1 MNNNLDHLFKKA
13 LQDKSCE
20 PPPYIW
26 GNIERQLNK
35 SKHKVALWWWRTAAA
50 AAVVAA
56 FIGIWLFYSVESPE
70 IEVAGITG
78 TEILKTKD
86 STNLPDTFS
95 DSIQEEKT
103 VQYVTK
109 ETVTEVPVL
118 IAQNKRT
125 ELEPIQM
132 HRAGEAGFIE
142 QTAPDYAIS
151 TRKLQRNFIPLTS
164 KEAYQNQKEY
174 QKLLNTPTSLT
185 TDEKRK
191 IKVMVSGHFVPA
203 YSSGS
208 YSSSLKN
215 SRGVSYSSNQMDG
228 LMNVGGGLKLSVSA
242 NKRFS
247 VQTGLFYSRMG
258 QKTSGA
264 GSGVRAMMLPS
275 LQHSDRMIATPLGN
289 IKTRTQGVAYRSPE
303 AILLSSLNSSSSE
316 TIEQTFGTLEIPLH
330 VRYLLNNNKV
340 LFAVSGGVSGNFI
353 VNNKVFLRNGRD
365 KEYIGS
371 TEDIRNFNISTDI
384 GLGMEY
390 PVTSNIRIM
399 IEPSF
404 KYFLQSL
411 SRNDDI
417 DFKPYLFT
425 FSTVRHPAGYYQQ

>member
-13 LQDKSCE
+13 LQDKSYE

-35 SKHKVALWWWRTAAA
+35 NKHKVALWWWRTAAA

-390 PVTSNIRIM
+390 TVTSNIRIM
-399 IEPSF
+399 IEPGF

-425 FSTVRHPAGYYQQ
+425 FSTGIGIRF

>member
-13 LQDKSCE
+13 LQDKSYE

-191 IKVMVSGHFVPA
+191 IKVMVSGHFVPT

-399 IEPSF
+399 IEPGF

-425 FSTVRHPAGYYQQ
+425 FSTGIGIRF

>member
-35 SKHKVALWWWRTAAA
+35 NKHKVALWWWRTAAA

-390 PVTSNIRIM
+390 PVMSNIRIM
-399 IEPSF
+399 IEPGF

-425 FSTVRHPAGYYQQ
+425 FSTGIGIRF

>member
-13 LQDKSCE
+13 LQDKSYE

-26 GNIERQLNK
+26 GNIERQLHKN
-35 SKHKVALWWWRTAAA
+35 KHKVALWWWRTAAA

-399 IEPSF
+399 IEPGF

-425 FSTVRHPAGYYQQ
+425 FSTGIGIRF

>member
-35 SKHKVALWWWRTAAA
+35 NKHKVALWWWRTAAA

-174 QKLLNTPTSLT
+174 QKLLNTPASLT

-399 IEPSF
+399 IEPGF

-425 FSTVRHPAGYYQQ
+425 FSTGIGIRF

>member
-13 LQDKSCE
+13 LQDKSYE

-35 SKHKVALWWWRTAAA
+35 NKHKVALWWWRTAAA

-56 FIGIWLFYSVESPE
+56 FIEIWLFYSVESPE

-399 IEPSF
+399 IEPGF

-425 FSTVRHPAGYYQQ
+425 FSTGIGIRF

>member
-132 HRAGEAGFIE
+132 HRAGEVGFIE

-399 IEPSF
+399 IEPGF

-425 FSTVRHPAGYYQQ
+425 FSTGIGIRF